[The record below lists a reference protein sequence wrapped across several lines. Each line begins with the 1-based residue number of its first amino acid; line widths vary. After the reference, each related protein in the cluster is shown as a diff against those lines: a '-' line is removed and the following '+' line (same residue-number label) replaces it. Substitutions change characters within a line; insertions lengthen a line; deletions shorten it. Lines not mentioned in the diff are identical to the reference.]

1 MCEPEMKEMTKR
13 IIPCLDTTL
22 DEQGRAVVVKGIE
35 FENLKY
41 AGDPVELAMR
51 YDAEGADELVFLDIS
66 ASYEGRGTMI
76 SVVEKIAEQVS
87 IPLCVGGG
95 IKSLEDFEKV
105 FDAGAD
111 KVGVNTAGVK
121 NPELIKEAADIFGN
135 NRIVVAIDCK
145 RKFEDAEGKTQV
157 QLEDGRSAWY
167 DVVIYGGREYT
178 GIDAITWAKQVQALG
193 AAEILLTSKD
203 RDGTTD
209 GYDIPITKAIADA
222 VDIPVIASGGA
233 GNVEHMYEAFVNG
246 ADACLAA
253 SIFHYG
259 MYTAGEIKDY
269 LSEKGIINT
278 EVKGN
283 DKRMEGF
290 Y

>member
-1 MCEPEMKEMTKR
+1 MTKR

-51 YDAEGADELVFLDIS
+51 YDAQGADELVFLDIS
-66 ASYEGRGTMI
+66 ASSEGRDTMI
-76 SVVEKIAEQVS
+76 SVVEKIAEHVS
-87 IPLCVGGG
+87 IPLSVGGG
-95 IKSLEDFEKV
+95 IKSIEDFEKV

-111 KVGVNTAGVK
+111 KAGINTAAVK
-121 NPELIKEAADIFGN
+121 NPELIKEATETFGK
-135 NRIVVAIDCK
+135 RIVVAIDCK
-145 RKFEDAEGKTQV
+145 RKFEDVEDKISV
-157 QLEDGRSAWY
+157 QLEDGKSAWY
-167 DVVIYGGREYT
+167 DVVIYGGRKYT
-178 GIDAITWAKQVQALG
+178 GIDAIKWAKQVQALG

-209 GYDIPITKAIADA
+209 GYDVPITKAIAEA

-233 GNVEHMYEAFVNG
+233 GNVEHIYEAFVNG

-259 MYTAGEIKDY
+259 TYTVGEIKDY
-269 LSEKGIINT
+269 LMEKFTI
-278 EVKGN
+278 KL
-283 DKRMEGF
+283 
-290 Y
+290 

>member
-1 MCEPEMKEMTKR
+1 MTKR

-157 QLEDGRSAWY
+157 ELEDGTSAWY

-178 GIDAITWAKQVQALG
+178 GIDAIMWAKQVQALG

-259 MYTAGEIKDY
+259 TYTAGEIKDY

>member
-1 MCEPEMKEMTKR
+1 MTKR

-22 DEQGRAVVVKGIE
+22 DEHGRAVVVKGIE

-51 YDAEGADELVFLDIS
+51 YDAQGADELVFLDIS
-66 ASYEGRGTMI
+66 ASYERRDTMT
-76 SVVEKIAEQVS
+76 SVVERIAEHVS

-95 IKSLEDFEKV
+95 IKSIEDFERV

-111 KVGVNTAGVK
+111 KAGINTAGVK
-121 NPELIKEAADIFGN
+121 NPELIKEAVERFGKN
-135 NRIVVAIDCK
+135 HIVVALDCK
-145 RKFEDAEGKTQV
+145 RRFEARDLTEGEAGIIPV
-157 QLEDGRSAWY
+157 QLEDGKKAWY
-167 DVVIYGGREYT
+167 EVVIYGGREPVGT
-178 GIDAITWAKQVQALG
+178 DAIKWAKEVQALG

-203 RDGTTD
+203 RDGTTA
-209 GYDIPITKAIADA
+209 GYDIPITKAIAEA

-233 GNVEHMYEAFVNG
+233 GDVEHMYEAFVNG

-259 MYTAGEIKDY
+259 TYTVGEIKDY
-269 LSEKGIINT
+269 LRKKGIH
-278 EVKGN
+278 V
-283 DKRMEGF
+283 RL
-290 Y
+290 

>member
-1 MCEPEMKEMTKR
+1 MTKR

-41 AGDPVELAMR
+41 AGDPVELAKR
-51 YDAEGADELVFLDIS
+51 YDAQGADELVFLDIS
-66 ASYEGRGTMI
+66 ASYERRDTMT
-76 SVVEKIAEQVS
+76 SVVERIAEQVS
-87 IPLCVGGG
+87 IPLSVGGG
-95 IKSLEDFEKV
+95 IKSIEDFERV

-111 KVGVNTAGVK
+111 KAGINTAGVK
-121 NPELIKEAADIFGN
+121 NPELIKEAAERFGK
-135 NRIVVAIDCK
+135 NRIVVALDCK
-145 RKFEDAEGKTQV
+145 RRFEARELTEGETSIIPV
-157 QLEDGRSAWY
+157 QLEDGKRAWY
-167 DVVIYGGREYT
+167 EVVIYGGREFT
-178 GIDAITWAKQVQALG
+178 GIDAITWAKEVQALG

-203 RDGTTD
+203 RDGTTA
-209 GYDIPITKAIADA
+209 GYDIPITKAIAEV

-259 MYTAGEIKDY
+259 TYTVGEIKAY
-269 LSEKGIINT
+269 LRKKGIPVRI
-278 EVKGN
+278 
-283 DKRMEGF
+283 
-290 Y
+290 